1 MPVIFGY
8 GSLINPRS
16 AEKTL
21 GRSLCRHEMGCVTLP
36 GYLRSWTAPDCI
48 KLQASDQ
55 QIQPCDALF
64 LDLTA
69 DAQKSCGG
77 IAINICERELR
88 MLDIREKGYERCP
101 VELRCSAGKPLQA
114 YAYIIPDAEKYHDG
128 IILARYK
135 QMIDE
140 ALQTYPRSFAQR
152 FWQDT
157 LPSEN
162 PVVEGEYIFMHK
174 AQNKAAGRS
183 FKPPK

>member
-21 GRSLCRHEMGCVTLP
+21 GRSLCRHQMGCATLP
-36 GYLRSWTAPDCI
+36 GYLRSWTAPDCV
-48 KLQASDQ
+48 KLQSSDN
-55 QIQPCDALF
+55 QIHPCDALF

-69 DAQKSCGG
+69 YETRSCGG
-77 IAINICERELR
+77 IAIEVCERELR
-88 MLDIREKGYERCP
+88 MLDIREQGYERSL
-101 VELRCSAGKPLQA
+101 VELRCSEGKTIPA
-114 YAYIIPDAEKYHDG
+114 YAYMIPEAEKFHHG
-128 IILARYK
+128 VILARYK

-140 ALQTYPRSFAQR
+140 ALRDYPGSFAQR

-162 PVVEGEYIFMHK
+162 PVIEGEYIFMHK

-183 FKPPK
+183 LRQD

>member
-21 GRSLCRHEMGCVTLP
+21 GRSLCRHQMSCATLS
-36 GYLRSWTAPDCI
+36 GYIRSWTAPDCV
-48 KLQASDQ
+48 KLQKAAGE
-55 QIQPCDALF
+55 QIRPCDALF

-69 DAQKSCGG
+69 NEGKSCGG
-77 IAINICERELR
+77 IAIEVCQSELR

-101 VELRCSAGKPLQA
+101 VDLTCSAGKKLQA
-114 YAYIIPDAEKYHDG
+114 YAYIIPEEEKFHQG

-140 ALQTYPRSFAQR
+140 ALQNYPVSFAQR

-157 LPSEN
+157 APSEN
-162 PVVEGEYIFMHK
+162 PVIEGEYIFSNYV
-174 AQNKAAGRS
+174 QNKAAGRS
-183 FKPPK
+183 LTSH

>member
-21 GRSLCRHEMGCVTLP
+21 GRSLCTHEMGCATLP
-36 GYLRSWTAPDCI
+36 NYLRSWTAPDCV
-48 KLQASDQ
+48 KLQSIDKH
-55 QIQPCDALF
+55 IIPCDALF

-69 DAQKSCGG
+69 QIGKSCSGV
-77 IAINICERELR
+77 AIEVCERELR
-88 MLDIREKGYERCP
+88 MLDIREKGYERCA
-101 VELRCSAGKPLQA
+101 VELRCNEGKVLPA
-114 YAYIIPDAEKYHDG
+114 YAYIIPETEKFHSG

-140 ALQTYPRSFAQR
+140 ALPDYPNSFAQR

-157 LPSEN
+157 MPSEN
-162 PVVEGEYIFMHK
+162 PVVEGEYIFMHQ

-183 FKPPK
+183 LNPDI

>member
-21 GRSLCRHEMGCVTLP
+21 GRALCQHQMGCATLP

-48 KLQASDQ
+48 KLQSSDN
-55 QIQPCDALF
+55 QIHSCDALF

-69 DAQKSCGG
+69 NAGKSCRGV
-77 IAINICERELR
+77 AIEVCEHELR
-88 MLDIREKGYERCP
+88 MLDIREQGYERCP
-101 VELRCSAGKPLQA
+101 VELQCSAGKSLQA
-114 YAYIIPDAEKYHDG
+114 YAYMIPEAEKFHQG

-140 ALQTYPRSFAQR
+140 ALTDYPASFAQR

-162 PVVEGEYIFMHK
+162 PVVEGEYIFMHR

-183 FKPPK
+183 LRQN

>member
-1 MPVIFGY
+1 MPVVFGY

-21 GRSLCRHEMGCVTLP
+21 GRSLCRHQMGCATLP
-36 GYLRSWTAPDCI
+36 GYLRSWTAPDCV
-48 KLQASDQ
+48 KLQANDK
-55 QIQPCDALF
+55 QIHPCDALF

-69 DAQKSCGG
+69 NAGKSCGG
-77 IAINICERELR
+77 IAIEVCERELR
-88 MLDIREKGYERCP
+88 MLDIREKGYERCA
-101 VELRCSAGKPLQA
+101 VELRCHEGKPLKA
-114 YAYIIPDAEKYHDG
+114 YAYMIPDAEKFHHG
-128 IILARYK
+128 VILARYK

-140 ALQTYPRSFAQR
+140 ALRDYPTSFARR

-162 PVVEGEYIFMHK
+162 PVIEGEYIFMHK

-183 FKPPK
+183 LKPRC